1 MKEPRRFPFVQYDVF
16 TSRPLEGNQLA
27 VFTDARGLSD
37 AEMQALARE
46 TRLSETTFIL
56 PRDAATE
63 REHGTKVRIFT
74 VQQEFPFAGHPT
86 LGTAFHLHQQT
97 GAALVELDLQVG
109 KIPVRF
115 SVDAAGKTFG
125 EMRQRDPEFGEMH
138 AAEQVAR
145 ALGLEAAELATSV
158 PIQTVSTGLAFIM
171 VPFRR
176 LERLQRFNLDF
187 TRAAE
192 YLSKTQGRFFYL
204 VCRQTIAPEA
214 DLHARMIFYNGED
227 PATGAAA
234 GCCTAWALQH
244 GILQSGQRALIEQG
258 IEADR
263 PSRIYVHGSKTG
275 ETVGDIF
282 VGGNS
287 VRVSS
292 GEFLL

>member
-1 MKEPRRFPFVQYDVF
+1 MREPRRFPFVQYDVF

-46 TRLSETTFIL
+46 TKLSETTFIL
-56 PRDAATE
+56 PRDSATE
-63 REHGTKVRIFT
+63 REHGIKVRIFT

-97 GAALVELDLQVG
+97 GASLVELDLQVG

-115 SVDAAGKTFG
+115 SVDAAGTTFG

-138 AAEQVAR
+138 AAGEVAR
-145 ALGLEAAELATSV
+145 ALGLEVAELETSV
-158 PIQTVSTGLAFIM
+158 PIQMVSTGLAFVI

-176 LERLQRFNLDF
+176 LERLRQFNLDF
-187 TRAAE
+187 SRAAE
-192 YLSKTQGRFFYL
+192 YLSKTHGRFFYL
-204 VCRQTIAPEA
+204 VCRETIAPEA

-244 GILQSGQRALIEQG
+244 GIFQSGQRALIEQG

-263 PSRIYVHGSKTG
+263 PSRIYIHGSKTG
-275 ETVGDIF
+275 QTVGDIF

-292 GEFLL
+292 GEFVL